1 MKKGLL
7 IICLAVVVFS
17 LLVGCGSQSTPEPTA
32 TKQEPTST
40 KQPEIEVVLVCDE
53 CAEIGMEINIWSS
66 QFSGKVIFSVPN
78 RTVVTRIDREYEDGR
93 YWIKIRYQGKTG
105 WILEDF
111 AETR

>member
-66 QFSGKVIFSVPN
+66 QFSGKVIFSVH
-78 RTVVTRIDREYEDGR
+78 REYEDGR

>member
-32 TKQEPTST
+32 K